1 MADRVEE
8 YVQKAP
14 VTQQGTLRRALL
26 GNVSPRMAIK
36 AKCLVCS
43 NFERAEVENCTVRL
57 CPLWAYRP
65 FQGTRGERPPD
76 IEEAAA
82 GAQPNVSSKIT
93 DTGNGSTTHAA
104 PEQEAA

>member
-36 AKCLVCS
+36 AKCLVCC
-43 NFERAEVENCTVRL
+43 NFERAEVENCTVWR
-57 CPLWAYRP
+57 CPIWSFRP
-65 FQGTRGERPPD
+65 YQNE
-76 IEEAAA
+76 
-82 GAQPNVSSKIT
+82 GAR
-93 DTGNGSTTHAA
+93 
-104 PEQEAA
+104 